1 MGDGARV
8 GMVLAAVF
16 AAAAVNSAYLPLWFS
31 DHGLTAAEI
40 GLVLGAASL
49 MRVVAGPGGGW
60 LADLVGRRA
69 VLVASAFMAGCAAG
83 VLPALDG
90 VGPVL
95 VAVVVLGVAGSL
107 LSPVLDAVTLA
118 LAGERRLDY
127 GQTRAWGSVAYMV
140 ATAVSGWLLARA
152 GTGVVPWTIAAAF
165 FTGALLMLR
174 LPDAARA
181 SRQSGSL
188 DGPFRNPAFRA
199 TLMAT
204 ALIQGS
210 HAAYYSFAPLL
221 WRHAGISDTVIG
233 LLIAEGIVAEV
244 ALFVWGRAWVER
256 LGPARLT
263 GLAASACLVRWTATA
278 FTTEV
283 ALLAAIQLL
292 HSVTFA
298 CQHLSS
304 MAVLRAMPPG
314 RAGMAQ
320 TVLAALGFSLPTGV
334 LVWATGQVFGT
345 LGALAFLPMAV
356 VGGAALLLV
365 GALPRAAPA
374 AGSDGGRRL
383 TRPSPVGRRP
393 G

>member
-1 MGDGARV
+1 MSDGARV

-40 GLVLGAASL
+40 GLVLGVASV

-69 VLVASAFMAGCAAG
+69 VLVTSAFVAGCAAG
-83 VLPALDG
+83 LLPALDG
-90 VGPVL
+90 VPALL

-118 LAGERRLDY
+118 LAGERRLEY
-127 GQTRAWGSVAYMV
+127 GRTRAWGSVAYML
-140 ATAVSGWLLARA
+140 ATAATGWLLARA
-152 GTGVVPWTIAAAF
+152 GTAVVPGLIAAAF
-165 FTGALLMLR
+165 GASALLMRR

-181 SRQSGSL
+181 ARPTGSL
-188 DGPFRNPAFRA
+188 DGPFRSRAFRA
-199 TLMAT
+199 TLGAT

-221 WRHAGISDTVIG
+221 WRQAGIPDTVIG

-244 ALFVWGRAWVER
+244 ALFIWGRAWVER

-263 GLAASACLVRWTATA
+263 ALAAAACLVRWTATA

-283 ALLAAIQLL
+283 ALLAVIQVL

-320 TVLAALGFSLPTGV
+320 TVVAALGFSLPTGV

-345 LGALAFLPMAV
+345 IGALVFLPMAA
-356 VGGAALLLV
+356 VGGAALFMVRPL
-365 GALPRAAPA
+365 ARSAPA
-374 AGSDGGRRL
+374 GG
-383 TRPSPVGRRP
+383 
-393 G
+393 